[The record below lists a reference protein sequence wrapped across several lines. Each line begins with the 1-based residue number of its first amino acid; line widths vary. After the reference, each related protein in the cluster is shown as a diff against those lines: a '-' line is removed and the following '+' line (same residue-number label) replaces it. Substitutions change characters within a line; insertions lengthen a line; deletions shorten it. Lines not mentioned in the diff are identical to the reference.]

1 MKVKIDEIATLIPGV
16 NQSRTNI
23 NSDEVFYDQTM
34 FESDSMNMFLYKSN
48 TSSKSSSSD
57 IYLMEGDVVIS
68 SSTQLATIV
77 GLSDMQRILPVNFI
91 KVNLKSTID
100 KYFFVYLYN
109 FNQNIKRQKE
119 KATQTM
125 GLVQRLT
132 LKSIGEIEIPKLS
145 MDKQLVIG
153 KSYLEML
160 KLHNKTSQFSDL
172 FEKLTY
178 SILEENMEDKLK

>member
-23 NSDEVFYDQTM
+23 NFGEAFYDQTM
-34 FESDSMNMFLYKSN
+34 FELDAKNMFQYKSN
-48 TSSKSSSSD
+48 NVSKSNSSD
-57 IYLMEGDVVIS
+57 VFLVEGDVVIS
-68 SSTQLATIV
+68 SSVQLATIV
-77 GLSDMQRILPVNFI
+77 GNSNIRRILTVNFI
-91 KVNLKSTID
+91 KVNLKSTIN

-109 FNQNIKRQKE
+109 FNQSVKRQKE

-153 KSYLEML
+153 QSYLEML

-178 SILEENMEDKLK
+178 SILEENMEDN

>member
-23 NSDEVFYDQTM
+23 DFNEVFYDQSM
-34 FESDSMNMFLYKSN
+34 FDSDTKSMTQYKSDHV
-48 TSSKSSSSD
+48 SKPSSSD
-57 IYLMEGDVVIS
+57 IYLSEGDVVIS
-68 SSTQLATIV
+68 SSIQLATVV
-77 GLSDMQRILPVNFI
+77 GPSDQQRILTVNFI
-91 KVNLKSTID
+91 KVNLKSTIN

-109 FNQNIKRQKE
+109 FNRSIKRQKE
-119 KATQTM
+119 QATQTM

-145 MDKQLVIG
+145 MDKQIIIG
-153 KSYLEML
+153 KSYSEML
-160 KLHNKTSQFSDL
+160 KLQKKTSQFSDL

-178 SILEENMEDKLK
+178 SILEENMEDK